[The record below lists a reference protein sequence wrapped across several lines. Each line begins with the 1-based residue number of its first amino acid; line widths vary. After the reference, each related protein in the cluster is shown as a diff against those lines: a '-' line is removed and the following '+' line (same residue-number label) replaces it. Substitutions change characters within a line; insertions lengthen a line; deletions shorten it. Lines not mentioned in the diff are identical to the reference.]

1 MDQGI
6 SNGFSLR
13 KICKQ
18 RLKGVFV
25 SLIQTNP
32 NVSNYFLI
40 VDQKT
45 VKVVSAYMKMAELM
59 ELGVS
64 AVEKLELGRKPFPKL
79 HAIYFISPTQESIQR
94 VLDDFKDKK
103 NPQYG
108 VVHLFLSNE
117 IEQGLMQKIA
127 QCNSLITKIASFK
140 IVNLDFACTSD
151 QVFTIET
158 PEFLTKAYNTSQ
170 NEQQLLKEA
179 SFKLATL
186 LISFNK
192 FYSFEFLYNQAENK
206 LSEQVAKLT
215 ATRLQELLNSFVK
228 QKNEQYDNIEKE
240 AGKITVMII
249 DRSYDVATP
258 LLHDFYYQSMIYD
271 LLDITNDIYENEV
284 EANGKQIKQKV
295 IFNENDDLFNRY
307 KYRHIIQV
315 LEGIPVEFRE
325 FIHNNTTAKVHQGQM
340 NNLDLNQMSE
350 IVKTLPQYN
359 ELLGKYTLHM
369 KLIEKSW
376 AIFENKGLKEIGEI
390 EQGLVTGIDGAGK
403 SISTTKIQSQVA
415 TKLMSETLDDYD
427 KLRLILLTSIGLE
440 MSEKDRKI
448 LTDKIKV
455 EHQQAIL
462 NLIYLGINPQKGGQK
477 KSKSSNR
484 INDDLK
490 KQAKHKLAS
499 ACTELSRNTPLIE
512 TLVESY
518 IESNYKKPQ
527 KFDSF
532 IINEDGI
539 GGKGSGKSIRKGG
552 QLARMMQN
560 DASDDTINY
569 TQKLIIFVIG
579 GISYSEIRSL
589 LSNQKITSAQ
599 ITLVGSTNIMKPKDF
614 CQGLLDMKTI

>member
-1 MDQGI
+1 MDQGV
-6 SNGFSLR
+6 SQGFSLR

-18 RLKGVFV
+18 RLKGLFV

-32 NVSNYFLI
+32 NVQNYFLI

-79 HAIYFISPTQESIQR
+79 HAIYFISPTQDSIQR

-117 IEQGLMQKIA
+117 IDQGLMQKIA

-158 PEFLTKAYNTSQ
+158 PEMLTKAYTSQ
-170 NEQQLLKEA
+170 NVQQLLKEA
-179 SFKLATL
+179 SYKLATL

-206 LSEQVAKLT
+206 LSEQIAKL
-215 ATRLQELLNSFVK
+215 AAARLQELLASFVK

-271 LLDITNDIYENEV
+271 LLDITNDIYETEV
-284 EANGKQIKQKV
+284 EAGGKQIKQKV

-325 FIHNNTTAKVHQGQM
+325 FINNNTTAKVQQGQM

-376 AIFENKGLKEIGEI
+376 SIFENKGLKEIGEI
-390 EQGLVTGIDGAGK
+390 EQGLITGIDGAGK
-403 SISTTKIQSQVA
+403 SISTTKIQSAVA
-415 TKLMSETLDDYD
+415 TKLMSETLDEYD

-462 NLIYLGINPQKGGQK
+462 NLIYLGVNPQKGGQK

-512 TLVESY
+512 TLVEGFV
-518 IESNYKKPQ
+518 ESNYKKPQ
-527 KFDSF
+527 KFDSI
-532 IINEDGI
+532 IINEDGA
-539 GGKGSGKSIRKGG
+539 GSKGNGKSIRKGG

-560 DASDDTINY
+560 EDSDDTINY
-569 TQKLIIFVIG
+569 TPKLIIFVVG
-579 GISYSEIRSL
+579 GISYSEIRSI
-589 LSNQKITSAQ
+589 LSNQKITSSQ
-599 ITLVGSTNIMKPKDF
+599 ITLVGSTNIVKPKDF
-614 CQGLLDMKTI
+614 CQGLLGMKTI

>member
-1 MDQGI
+1 MDQGV
-6 SNGFSLR
+6 NHGFSLR

-32 NVSNYFLI
+32 NVQNYFLI

-45 VKVVSAYMKMAELM
+45 VKVFSAYMKMADLDQWNQEYVQLKNWNQ
-59 ELGVS
+59 
-64 AVEKLELGRKPFPKL
+64 VESHFQKI
-79 HAIYFISPTQESIQR
+79 HANYFISPTQDSIWK

-117 IEQGLMQKIA
+117 NRLSFNVKIA
-127 QCNSLITKIASFK
+127 QCNQLITKIASFK
-140 IVNLDFACTSD
+140 IVNLDFSCTSD

-158 PEFLTKAYNTSQ
+158 PQILKKAFTQQ
-170 NEQQLLKEA
+170 NEQQLLKDV
-179 SFKLATL
+179 SYKLATL
-186 LISFNK
+186 LISLINFIVLN
-192 FYSFEFLYNQAENK
+192 FYII
-206 LSEQVAKLT
+206 
-215 ATRLQELLNSFVK
+215 K
-228 QKNEQYDNIEKE
+228 QEKE

-249 DRSYDVATP
+249 DRSYDIATP

-271 LLDITNDIYENEV
+271 LQDITNDIYENEV
-284 EANGKQIKQKV
+284 ETNGKQIKQKV
-295 IFNENDDLFNRY
+295 IFNKNDDLFNNY

-315 LEGIPVEFRE
+315 LDGIPVEFKE

-350 IVKTLPQYN
+350 IVKTYINIMNYQENTPY
-359 ELLGKYTLHM
+359 
-369 KLIEKSW
+369 ICW
-376 AIFENKGLKEIGEI
+376 AIFENKGLKEIAEI
-390 EQGLVTGIDGAGK
+390 EQSLVTGIDDAGK
-403 SISTTKIQSQVA
+403 SISTTKIQSSVT
-415 TKLMSETLDDYD
+415 TKLRIETLDEYD

-448 LTDKIKV
+448 LTDEIKV
-455 EHQQAIL
+455 EHQQAIF
-462 NLIYLGINPQKGGQK
+462 NLIYLGVNPQKGGQK
-477 KSKSSNR
+477 TSKSSNR

-490 KQAKHKLAS
+490 KQAKHKQAS
-499 ACTELSRNTPLIE
+499 ACSEFSRNIPLLE

-527 KFDSF
+527 KFDSL

-539 GGKGSGKSIRKGG
+539 GSKGSGKLNRKGG
-552 QLARMMQN
+552 QSARMMMIVMKLLIALLNWQ
-560 DASDDTINY
+560 TILLLNI
-569 TQKLIIFVIG
+569 QIIFIVG

-589 LSNQKITSAQ
+589 LSYQKITSSQ
-599 ITLVGSTNIMKPKDF
+599 ITLVGSTNIVKPKDF
-614 CQGLLDMKTI
+614 CQGFLEMNTL